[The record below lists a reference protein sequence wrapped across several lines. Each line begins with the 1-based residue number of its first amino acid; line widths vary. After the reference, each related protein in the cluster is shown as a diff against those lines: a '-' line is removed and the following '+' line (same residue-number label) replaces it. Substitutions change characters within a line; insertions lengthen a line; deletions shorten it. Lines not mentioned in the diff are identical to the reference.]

1 MRKHVVLVG
10 LSSLMMLAS
19 VAVGGTAR
27 ADGPPR
33 TGDLGAALQP
43 PSVWVLRVPLPLR
56 LTTATTAPSPPNV
69 AFTPSVSRKL
79 DDSGEY
85 PDPRGMPIR
94 RFYLESQLEQDF
106 TVGGVVPM
114 TSRMVAYAPDRSWQA
129 LDAMPAPIWQS
140 DLVFRLPRDL
150 YAGASVEQRTTV
162 PRSVFVVAG
171 ERF

>member
-10 LSSLMMLAS
+10 LSSLMITAS
-19 VAVGGTAR
+19 VAASGTAR
-27 ADGPPR
+27 AEGPAR

-43 PSVWVLRVPLPLR
+43 SSAWVLRVPLPIR
-56 LTTATTAPSPPNV
+56 RTAAPSTPNV
-69 AFTPSVSRKL
+69 AFTPSASRKL

-114 TSRMVAYAPDRSWQA
+114 TSRMVAYTPDRAWQA
-129 LDAMPAPIWQS
+129 LDAIPAPIWQS
-140 DLVFRLPRDL
+140 DLVFRLPRDF
-150 YAGASVEQRTTV
+150 YAGASVEQRTTA